1 MSVPRTLLALAV
13 LSSLTFG
20 CARRN
25 KAKTTTVVESS
36 PTTSASKSAAPIGV
50 SAARARDLTDVMTEE
65 LQLRPDQQVRVRAIL
80 SSTVEQVKNA
90 QQKNANNRTALL
102 TELKRI
108 NTSSESQLKA
118 ALTPEQFKQYQLK
131 KRSMQEQ
138 MRARQT
144 QGK

>member
-1 MSVPRTLLALAV
+1 MSVFRTLLTLAI
-13 LSSLTFG
+13 LSSLTFS
-20 CARRN
+20 CARRD
-25 KAKTTTVVESS
+25 KAKTATVVDSA
-36 PTTSASKSAAPIGV
+36 PATSASAPVAPTGV

-80 SSTVEQVKNA
+80 SATVEQVKDA

-118 ALTPEQFKQYQLK
+118 TLTPEQFRQYQLK

-144 QGK
+144 QGQ

>member
-1 MSVPRTLLALAV
+1 MSVFRTLLTLAV
-13 LSSLTFG
+13 LSSLTAG

-25 KAKTTTVVESS
+25 KSKTINVVESAS
-36 PTTSASKSAAPIGV
+36 TTSVSTPAALTGV

-65 LQLRPDQQVRVRAIL
+65 LQLRPDQQTRVRAIL
-80 SSTVEQVKNA
+80 SATVEQVKDA

>member
-1 MSVPRTLLALAV
+1 MSVSRTFLALAV
-13 LSSLTFG
+13 LSSLLFS

-25 KAKTTTVVESS
+25 KTKSTAVVESVPATS
-36 PTTSASKSAAPIGV
+36 TPTVSTGV

-80 SSTVEQVKNA
+80 SATVEQVKDA
-90 QQKNANNRTALL
+90 QRKNVNNRTALL

-118 ALTPEQFKQYQLK
+118 ALTPEQFRQYQLK

-144 QGK
+144 QGQ